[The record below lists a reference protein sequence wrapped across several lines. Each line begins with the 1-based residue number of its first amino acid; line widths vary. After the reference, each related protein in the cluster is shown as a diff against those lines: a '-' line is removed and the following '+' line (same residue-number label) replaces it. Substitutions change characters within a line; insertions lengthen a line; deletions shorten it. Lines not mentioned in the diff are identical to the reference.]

1 MVSATAINFGKKYS
15 LLNIAAFI
23 TKKISLNKEH
33 RFSRF
38 MVRLSF
44 TATMIS
50 VGVML
55 MTIFFTQGFEKTIS
69 NKVFSFFGHVR
80 IQDYN
85 TVTASVTEEIPIYK
99 KDSVYQ
105 LKNQYKEI
113 RHIQS
118 YATKNAL
125 LKTSQTFEGVLF
137 KGVDRDYDFQHL
149 SDFLVAGRWIHFRDS
164 GYSQEINLSETMAR
178 QLQLKVNDPLLVFFI
193 QPDGSAPRP
202 RKLTVVG
209 IYKTGI
215 EEYDKMLAIGD
226 LSLIQRLNNWSP
238 TEIGGYEIFLHDA
251 KDMEMISRTIVPALP
266 LGLNSLTIKEVI
278 PTIFDWLELQHK
290 TIYIVMIIMIIIA
303 ILNLVTCLLILVLER
318 VRMIGLLKALGAS
331 NGLVR
336 RIFIYQGAF
345 ITGVGILCG
354 NLLGVGIGWLQ
365 QKFGFITL
373 PEESYYISKAAV
385 YIDPWQIVWVD
396 LLTFT
401 ICLLVLLLPSLV
413 VQRIQPVK
421 TIQFR

>member
-1 MVSATAINFGKKYS
+1 
-15 LLNIAAFI
+15 
-23 TKKISLNKEH
+23 
-33 RFSRF
+33 

-44 TATMIS
+44 SATMIS

-69 NKVFSFFGHVR
+69 DKVFSFFGHVR

-85 TVTASVTEEIPIYK
+85 TVPSSITEEIPIRRN
-99 KDSVYQ
+99 DSVFQ
-105 LKNQYKEI
+105 LKQQFKQI
-113 RHIQS
+113 RHIQA

-125 LKTSQTFEGVLF
+125 LKTNQTFEGVLF
-137 KGVDRDYDFQHL
+137 KGVDKDYDFQHL
-149 SDFLVAGRWIHFRDS
+149 SSFLVSGRWIQFQDS
-164 GYSQEINLSETMAR
+164 GYSTEINLSETMAR

-193 QPDGSAPRP
+193 QPDGAAPRP

-226 LSLIQRLNNWSP
+226 LSLIQKLNNWEP
-238 TEIGGYEIFLHDA
+238 DEIGGYEIFLQNA
-251 KDMEMISRTIVPALP
+251 EDMDVTSRAIVASLP
-266 LGLNSLTIKEVI
+266 LGLNSLTIKEVF
-278 PTIFDWLELQHK
+278 PSIFDWLELQHQ

-318 VRMIGLLKALGAS
+318 VRMVGLLKALGAD
-331 NGLVR
+331 NALIR
-336 RIFIYQGAF
+336 KIFIYQGAF
-345 ITGVGILCG
+345 ITSIGILCG
-354 NLLGVGIGWLQ
+354 DILGVGICLLQ

-385 YIDPWQIVWVD
+385 FIDPWQILWVNGI
-396 LLTFT
+396 TFV
-401 ICLLVLLLPSLV
+401 ICLVVLLLPSLV